1 METRPTLW
9 HIPISHY
16 SEKVRWALDFKGVEH
31 DRRAPMPGYH
41 IAVALALTR
50 GRHYTFP
57 ILRLDG
63 ETIGDSTAIIAALE
77 ARRSDP
83 PLYPTDPAERRRAL
97 DLEDFFDEHL
107 GPAIRRF
114 AFHQLLGDRRRF
126 GRLAAQ
132 EAPAPLARFGP
143 AAAAYARAFTS
154 LRFGAASR
162 RGSERAG
169 RQVLAALDRLE
180 AELGDAEYLVGDR
193 FTVAD
198 LTAAAL
204 LYPLVLPPEG
214 PRRYDMPETFAR
226 FREPLVERRGF
237 RWVEEMFR
245 RHRRRGA
252 SRAAAEPPATAAAAA
267 R

>member
-1 METRPTLW
+1 M
-9 HIPISHY
+9 
-16 SEKVRWALDFKGVEH
+16 
-31 DRRAPMPGYH
+31 
-41 IAVALALTR
+41 AVALALTR

-63 ETIGDSTAIIAALE
+63 ATIGDSTTIIAALE
-77 ARRSDP
+77 EHRPDP
-83 PLYPTDPAERRRAL
+83 PLYPADPAERRRAL

-114 AFHQLLGDRRRF
+114 AFHQLLGDCRRF
-126 GRLAAQ
+126 ERLAAE

-143 AAAAYARAFTS
+143 VAAGYARAFAS
-154 LRFGAASR
+154 LRFGASSE

-180 AELGDAEYLVGDR
+180 AELGDADYLVGGR

-204 LYPLVLPPEG
+204 LYPLALPPEG
-214 PRRYDMPETFAR
+214 PRRYDLPETFAR

-252 SRAAAEPPATAAAAA
+252 SRAAERAAGAAAAA